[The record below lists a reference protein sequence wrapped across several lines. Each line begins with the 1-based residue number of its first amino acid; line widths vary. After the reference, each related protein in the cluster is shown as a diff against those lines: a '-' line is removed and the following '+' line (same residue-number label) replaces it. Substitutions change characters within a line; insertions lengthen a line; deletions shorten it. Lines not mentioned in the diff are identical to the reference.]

1 MFNVYPD
8 ISLAIHYARRWHPLQ
23 AKRIM
28 FINTSCTQANGVTRD
43 NYKDPDMYI
52 LDVYDPT
59 VEPHDVGARTGV
71 HCGVTVGQFDNDE
84 SYVTKI
90 RHKVNYA
97 IGAHA
102 PDFVIYNAGY
112 DVSHGDRVG
121 KMSISE
127 STIILRD
134 EMIFREVMEQSG
146 IPILMTVGSCYKKY
160 MEGVVARSI
169 RNLIVKLGLSQKTLQ
184 ATAAQNIRL
193 AQKLQRRE
201 DRFANIEY
209 GDGGEFSSRRGT
221 TFGGGTSIHTRGAP
235 GEVGGAPLRGRSVR
249 TRTKGTDVFKQID
262 FEGLED
268 AEEERF
274 TQMKKQLRKGLY
286 NPHEIGVIDKYL
298 LR

>member
-8 ISLAIHYARRWHPLQ
+8 ITLAIHYARRWHPMQ

-28 FINTSCTQANGVTRD
+28 VINSSCTQANGVTRD
-43 NYKDPDMYI
+43 NYKDPDFYI
-52 LDVYDPT
+52 LDIYDPT
-59 VEPHDVGARTGV
+59 VEPHDVGARTGI
-71 HCGVTVGQFDNDE
+71 HCEVTVGQFDNDE

-90 RHKVNYA
+90 RHKVNFA
-97 IGAHA
+97 LGAHA
-102 PDFVIYNAGY
+102 PDLVIYNAGY
-112 DVSHGDRVG
+112 DVSNGDRVG

-160 MEGVVARSI
+160 MEGVVSRSI

-209 GDGGEFSSRRGT
+209 GDGGESGRRGT
-221 TFGGGTSIHTRGAP
+221 TFGGGGTSIHGRGAT
-235 GEVGGAPLRGRSVR
+235 GEVGSAPVRGRSMR
-249 TRTKGTDVFKQID
+249 GRTKGLDVFKQID

-274 TQMKKQLRKGLY
+274 TKIKKQLKKGLY